1 MWTVQGDNDFD
12 TEREKSV
19 NLDSKASAT
28 LHALSFREREAN
40 SRVDA
45 GGGRQVMAYSQLT
58 SCSPRFHFILDSDK
72 LDSGFQAVG
81 SLCIASYTLEDP
93 SAAGRAAEDA
103 ADSYNNADNPDGL
116 LDRLGDNDSDHSGL
130 VSNSGLSV
138 FLWQVYARNVSKP
151 RYFIGVFDLNG
162 WYQAQMPSRV
172 AAAEDGVKCSY
183 FSICDMDDVV
193 AVSEALSDRA
203 PGSGFNNPR

>member
-1 MWTVQGDNDFD
+1 
-12 TEREKSV
+12 
-19 NLDSKASAT
+19 
-28 LHALSFREREAN
+28 
-40 SRVDA
+40 
-45 GGGRQVMAYSQLT
+45 MAYSHIT

-193 AVSEALSDRA
+193 AVSEAVSERA
-203 PGSGFNNPR
+203 PGSGFNNPRSGH